1 MIKISVVIPVFNEED
16 SIKEL
21 YGQISTAL
29 KNQKKYE
36 IIFINDGS
44 SDKSEKAIIDLS
56 NEDKRVKLIS
66 FYRNFGKSAALSE
79 GFKFASGEII
89 ITMDA
94 DLQDDPNEI
103 SNLINKLD
111 EGYDLVSGWKQKR
124 YDPWTKTFPS
134 KIFNFVTR
142 ILTGVNIHDFNCG
155 LKAYRSSV
163 IKSIEVFGGRHR
175 YIPALAGQMNFSV
188 SEIVVN
194 HRPRIYGE
202 TKYGGSR
209 IFHGFFDLLTI
220 LFLNKYTQQ
229 PLHFFGSI
237 GLVTFTAGFFVELM
251 VIYYKFVL
259 LEPFSKHIALL
270 LLGVI
275 LIIIGIQFFSIGLL
289 GEIIARFSQGKED
302 RIKDIK

>member
-1 MIKISVVIPVFNEED
+1 MKISVVIPVLNEEE
-16 SIKEL
+16 SIIEL
-21 YGQISTAL
+21 YRQISTAL

-79 GFKFASGEII
+79 GFKYASGEII

-103 SNLINKLD
+103 SNLITKLD

-124 YDPWTKTFPS
+124 HDPWTKKFPS

-142 ILTGVNIHDFNCG
+142 VLTGVKIHDFNCG

-163 IKSIEVFGGRHR
+163 IKAIEVFGGRHR

-194 HRPRIYGE
+194 HRSRIHGE

-275 LIIIGIQFFSIGLL
+275 FIIIGIQFFSIGLL
-289 GEIIARFSQGKED
+289 GEIIARYSQGKED
-302 RIKDIK
+302 RIKDIR

>member
-1 MIKISVVIPVFNEED
+1 MKISVVIPVFNEQE

-21 YGQISTAL
+21 YIQLSAAL
-29 KNQKKYE
+29 KNQKRYE
-36 IIFINDGS
+36 IVFINDGS

-56 NEDKRVKLIS
+56 TEDDRVKLIS

-79 GFKFASGEII
+79 GFKYASGEII

-103 SNLINKLD
+103 PNLINKLD

-142 ILTGVNIHDFNCG
+142 LLTGVRIHDFNCG

-175 YIPALAGQMNFSV
+175 YIPALAGQMNFLV

-237 GLVTFTAGFFVELM
+237 GLITFTAGFLVELM

>member
-1 MIKISVVIPVFNEED
+1 MKISVVIPVFNEQE

-21 YGQISTAL
+21 YIQLSAAL
-29 KNQKKYE
+29 KNQKRYE
-36 IIFINDGS
+36 IVFINDGS

-56 NEDKRVKLIS
+56 TEDDRVKLIS

-79 GFKFASGEII
+79 GFKYASGEII

-103 SNLINKLD
+103 PNLINKLD

-142 ILTGVNIHDFNCG
+142 LLTGVRIHDFNCG

-175 YIPALAGQMNFSV
+175 YIPALAGQMNFLV

-220 LFLNKYTQQ
+220 LFLNKYNQQ

-237 GLVTFTAGFFVELM
+237 GLITFTAGFLVELM

>member
-1 MIKISVVIPVFNEED
+1 MKISVVIPVFNEEG

-21 YGQISTAL
+21 YGHISTAL

-79 GFKFASGEII
+79 GFKYASGEII

-103 SNLINKLD
+103 SNLISKLD
-111 EGYDLVSGWKQKR
+111 KGYDLVSGWKQKR

-237 GLVTFTAGFFVELM
+237 GLATFTAGFFVELM

>member
-1 MIKISVVIPVFNEED
+1 MKISVVIPVFNEQE

-21 YGQISTAL
+21 YIQISTSL

-56 NEDKRVKLIS
+56 TEDERVKLIS

-79 GFKFASGEII
+79 GFKYASGEII

-103 SNLINKLD
+103 PNLINKLD
-111 EGYDLVSGWKQKR
+111 EGHDLVSGWKQKR

-142 ILTGVNIHDFNCG
+142 ALTGVKIHDFNCG

-163 IKSIEVFGGRHR
+163 IKSVEVFGGRHR

-188 SEIVVN
+188 SEIIVN

-237 GLVTFTAGFFVELM
+237 GLGTFTAGFFVELM

-302 RIKDIK
+302 RVKDIK

>member
-1 MIKISVVIPVFNEED
+1 MKISVVIPVFNEQE

-21 YGQISTAL
+21 YIQLSAAL
-29 KNQKKYE
+29 KNQKRYE
-36 IIFINDGS
+36 IVFINDGS

-56 NEDKRVKLIS
+56 TEDDRVKLIS

-79 GFKFASGEII
+79 GFKYASGEII

-103 SNLINKLD
+103 PNLINKLD

-142 ILTGVNIHDFNCG
+142 LLTGVRIHDFNCG

-237 GLVTFTAGFFVELM
+237 GLITFTAGFLVELM

>member
-1 MIKISVVIPVFNEED
+1 MKISVVIPVFNEQE

-21 YGQISTAL
+21 YMQISAAL

-56 NEDKRVKLIS
+56 TADKRVKLIS

-79 GFKFASGEII
+79 GFKYASGEII

-103 SNLINKLD
+103 PNLINKLD

-142 ILTGVNIHDFNCG
+142 VLTGVKIHDFNCG

-237 GLVTFTAGFFVELM
+237 GLATFIAGFFVELM

>member
-1 MIKISVVIPVFNEED
+1 MKISVVIPVFNEEN

-79 GFKFASGEII
+79 GFKYASGEII

-103 SNLINKLD
+103 SNLISKLD

-237 GLVTFTAGFFVELM
+237 GLATFTAGFFVELM

>member
-1 MIKISVVIPVFNEED
+1 MKISVVIPVFNEQE

-21 YGQISTAL
+21 YMQISAAL

-44 SDKSEKAIIDLS
+44 SDKSEKAIIDLA

-79 GFKFASGEII
+79 GFKYASGEII

-103 SNLINKLD
+103 PNLINKLD

-142 ILTGVNIHDFNCG
+142 VLTGVKIHDFNCG

-237 GLVTFTAGFFVELM
+237 GLATFIAGFFVELM

>member
-1 MIKISVVIPVFNEED
+1 
-16 SIKEL
+16 
-21 YGQISTAL
+21 
-29 KNQKKYE
+29 
-36 IIFINDGS
+36 
-44 SDKSEKAIIDLS
+44 
-56 NEDKRVKLIS
+56 
-66 FYRNFGKSAALSE
+66 
-79 GFKFASGEII
+79 
-89 ITMDA
+89 
-94 DLQDDPNEI
+94 
-103 SNLINKLD
+103 
-111 EGYDLVSGWKQKR
+111 
-124 YDPWTKTFPS
+124 
-134 KIFNFVTR
+134 
-142 ILTGVNIHDFNCG
+142 
-155 LKAYRSSV
+155 
-163 IKSIEVFGGRHR
+163 
-175 YIPALAGQMNFSV
+175 MNFSV

-237 GLVTFTAGFFVELM
+237 GLATFIAGFFVELM

>member
-1 MIKISVVIPVFNEED
+1 MKISVVIPVFNEED

-56 NEDKRVKLIS
+56 NEDNRVKLIS

-79 GFKFASGEII
+79 GFKYASGEII

-103 SNLINKLD
+103 SNLISKLD

-237 GLVTFTAGFFVELM
+237 GLATFTAGFFVELM

-259 LEPFSKHIALL
+259 LEPFAKHIALL

>member
-1 MIKISVVIPVFNEED
+1 MKISVVIPVFNEEE

-21 YGQISTAL
+21 YRQISAAL

-56 NEDKRVKLIS
+56 NEDKTVKLIS

-79 GFKFASGEII
+79 GFKYASGEII

-142 ILTGVNIHDFNCG
+142 VLTGVKIHDFNCG

-237 GLVTFTAGFFVELM
+237 GLATFTTGFFVELM